1 MGMNRRIEDFIDD
14 ETIIDEILDPQNRL
28 IMLIGGADT
37 GKTTLVECIAD
48 ITSRQ
53 TTTAI
58 VDLDMGQSHIGPP
71 TTIAWGRIKNGFRN
85 WEDIHV
91 EDFYF
96 TGALTPSGNLVPVLV
111 GAGLIT
117 DRALEACKKVI
128 IDTTGLISGE
138 SGRILKQH
146 KIDLLSPDIIIGL
159 ERSWELQDIL
169 EPFINHSSITIH
181 RISVPSS
188 KVNTKGIQRRS
199 QFRLERFRYYFKDAS
214 VIKIPYTE
222 KGIRFISTKTDLPG
236 RTGRPYKPVMSEL
249 KNRLVSFRDDKN
261 RDMALGIIDEINPLE
276 RIMRIR
282 TPANRPD
289 EVSVIVIGVMGV
301 EL

>member
-1 MGMNRRIEDFIDD
+1 MNRRIEDFIDD

-58 VDLDMGQSHIGPP
+58 VDLDVGQSHIGPP
-71 TTIAWGRIKNGFRN
+71 TTIAWGRINNGFRS
-85 WEDIHV
+85 WEDIHT

-111 GAGLIT
+111 GAGLIA
-117 DRALEACKKVI
+117 DRARKACEKVI

-146 KIDLLSPDIIIGL
+146 KIDLLTPDIIIGL

-169 EPFINHSSITIH
+169 EPFINHSSIRIH
-181 RISVPSS
+181 RISVPS

-214 VIKIPYTE
+214 VIKISYTD
-222 KGIRFISTKTDLPG
+222 KGLRFISTKTDLPG
-236 RTGRPYKPVMSEL
+236 RTGRPCKPVISEF
-249 KNRLVSFRDDKN
+249 KNRLVSLRDFKN
-261 RDMALGIIDEINPLE
+261 RDMALGIIDEINPIE
-276 RIMRIR
+276 RIMHIR

-289 EVSVIVIGVMGV
+289 EISIIVIGIMEV